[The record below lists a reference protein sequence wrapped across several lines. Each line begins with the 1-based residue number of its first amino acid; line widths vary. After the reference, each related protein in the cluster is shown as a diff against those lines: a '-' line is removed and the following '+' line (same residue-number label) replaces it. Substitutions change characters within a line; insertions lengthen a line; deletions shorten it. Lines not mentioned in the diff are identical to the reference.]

1 MITDT
6 KFDELL
12 EEVRAFNTDRM
23 NIEES
28 ELYRND
34 YGLDLNQKAH
44 YFNKEKDSKL
54 YINKTSFVRGSVDAL
69 NVAINGT
76 VHGNVY
82 AYGLIQLG
90 ADAVIKGDIYYKSI
104 EMEVGAKIDGRLVV
118 CDSDEKIELYKIDIE
133 SKGNSTTIR
142 K

>member
-1 MITDT
+1 MGNKI
-6 KFDELL
+6 
-12 EEVRAFNTDRM
+12 NTLIGSDISIIGEIKYEGIIH
-23 NIEES
+23 IEANVEGS
-28 ELYRND
+28 LV
-34 YGLDLNQKAH
+34 A
-44 YFNKEKDSKL
+44 NKKKDSKL

-90 ADAVIKGDIYYKSI
+90 ADAVIKGDIFYKSI

-133 SKGNSTTIR
+133 SKENSTTI
-142 K
+142 KE

>member
-1 MITDT
+1 MGSKI
-6 KFDELL
+6 
-12 EEVRAFNTDRM
+12 NTLIGPDISILGEIKYEGVIH
-23 NIEES
+23 IEANVEGS
-28 ELYRND
+28 LV
-34 YGLDLNQKAH
+34 A
-44 YFNKEKDSKL
+44 NKKKDSKL
-54 YINKTSFVRGSVDAL
+54 FINQSSFIRGSVDAL

-82 AYGLIQLG
+82 VYGLIQLG

-133 SKGNSTTIR
+133 SKGNSTTI
-142 K
+142 KG

>member
-1 MITDT
+1 MGSKI
-6 KFDELL
+6 
-12 EEVRAFNTDRM
+12 NTLIGPDISIIGEIKYEGVIH
-23 NIEES
+23 IEASVEGS
-28 ELYRND
+28 LI
-34 YGLDLNQKAH
+34 A
-44 YFNKEKDSKL
+44 NKEKDSKL
-54 YINKTSFVRGSVDAL
+54 YINKSSFVRGSVDAL

-76 VHGNVY
+76 VHGNVF

>member
-1 MITDT
+1 MGSKI
-6 KFDELL
+6 
-12 EEVRAFNTDRM
+12 NTLIGPDISIIGEIKYEGIIH
-23 NIEES
+23 IEANVEGS
-28 ELYRND
+28 LV
-34 YGLDLNQKAH
+34 A
-44 YFNKEKDSKL
+44 NKKKDSKL
-54 YINKTSFVRGSVDAL
+54 YINKTSLVRGSVDAL

-82 AYGLIQLG
+82 AYGLLQLG
-90 ADAVIKGDIYYKSI
+90 ADAVIKGDIFYKSI

-133 SKGNSTTIR
+133 SKGNSTTI